1 MKPWSFVALAALLSV
16 SGSVIAQEAP
26 DDAVR
31 DPRSETLI
39 DLLDEVEAAADREA
53 RIDQQRLAEFRA
65 ERQRR
70 QQLLEQ
76 ARAELRAEE
85 ARSNRLTDAFDQNER
100 SLAER
105 STTLSERMGNL
116 GELFGVV
123 RQVAGDMRSTI
134 NDSMVSAQFPGRA
147 QFYADLAERR
157 ETELPSV
164 DELRR
169 MWAGMVRE
177 IAESGNIV
185 EFPADIVD
193 ADGELDP
200 DRPVVRVGVF
210 NAVSDGKF
218 LQWDSSQNRLLE
230 LPRQPAGRFQRMASE
245 LQQAAPGSVQEMAVD
260 FTRGNILAQVV
271 RAPTLRE
278 RVRQGGPVGMVI
290 VALGAFGLLFA
301 LWKAVTLW
309 LRGNAIKRQMTREE
323 ASDGNALG
331 RVLGVYSDNP
341 TADVETLE
349 LKLDEAILR
358 ESAPLESGLPLIKV
372 LYVVAPL
379 LGLLGTVVGMIQT
392 FQQITLFG
400 TGDPRMMASGISMA
414 LITTVMGLCVAIPLT
429 VIHSLLQSRSRQLVQ
444 ILEEQAAGIIARI
457 AERNDGRSV

>member
-1 MKPWSFVALAALLSV
+1 MKQWIQRSLIAALVV
-16 SGSVIAQEAP
+16 SGTAVAQGAP
-26 DDAVR
+26 EAVR
-31 DPRSETLI
+31 DSRSETLM
-39 DLLDEVEAAADREA
+39 DLLEEVQAAADREA
-53 RIDQQRLAEFRA
+53 RIDQQRLEEFRA
-65 ERQRR
+65 ERERR

-76 ARAELRAEE
+76 ARAELRAQEQ
-85 ARSNRLTDAFDQNER
+85 RSNRLNEAFDQNER
-100 SLAER
+100 RLAEL
-105 STTLSERMGNL
+105 STTLDERMGNL

-134 NDSMVSAQFPGRA
+134 NDSMVSAQFPGRED
-147 QFYADLAERR
+147 FYARLAERR

-164 DELRR
+164 DELRQ
-169 MWAGMVRE
+169 MWAGMVEE
-177 IAESGNIV
+177 IAESGSVV
-185 EFPADIVD
+185 EFSADITD
-193 ADGELDP
+193 ADGELER
-200 DRPVVRVGVF
+200 DRPVVRIGVF

-218 LQWDSSQNRLLE
+218 LQWDPSQNRLLE
-230 LPRQPAGRFQRMASE
+230 LPRQPASRFQRMASN
-245 LQQAAPGSVQEMAVD
+245 LQQAAPGSVEDMAVD
-260 FTRGNILAQVV
+260 FTRGNILSQVV

-278 RVRQGGPVGMVI
+278 RIRQGGLVGVVI
-290 VALGAFGLLFA
+290 LALGAFGLLFA
-301 LWKAVTLW
+301 LWKAITLW
-309 LRGNAIKRQMTREE
+309 VRGNAIKRQMGREE
-323 ASDGNALG
+323 ASGGNALG

-341 TADVETLE
+341 TSDVETLE
-349 LKLDEAILR
+349 FRLDEAILR

-429 VIHSLLQSRSRQLVQ
+429 VIHSLLQSRSRHLVQ

-457 AERNDGRSV
+457 AEQKDGRAV

>member
-1 MKPWSFVALAALLSV
+1 MNRKILAALIALLVVAS
-16 SGSVIAQEAP
+16 SASAQEAVGE
-26 DDAVR
+26 AAASS
-31 DPRSETLI
+31 SETLI
-39 DLLDEVEAAADREA
+39 ELLDEVEAAADREA
-53 RIDQQRLAEFRA
+53 RIDQRRLQEFRA
-65 ERQRR
+65 ERDRR
-70 QQLLEQ
+70 RQLLED
-76 ARAELRAEE
+76 ARAELRAQE
-85 ARSNRLTDAFDQNER
+85 ARSDQLTDAFDRNER
-100 SLAER
+100 ELAEL
-105 STTLSERMGNL
+105 STTLNERMGNL

-147 QFYADLAERR
+147 DVYATLAERR
-157 ETELPSV
+157 QTELPSV
-164 DELRR
+164 DELRQ

-185 EFPADIVD
+185 EFSADIVD
-193 ADGELDP
+193 ADGELETE
-200 DRPVVRVGVF
+200 RTVVRVGVF

-218 LQWDSSQNRLLE
+218 LRWDSNQKRLIE
-230 LPRQPAGRFQRMASE
+230 LPRQPAARFQRMAAN
-245 LQQAAPGSVQEMAVD
+245 LQQAAPGSVEDMAVD

-278 RVRQGGPVGMVI
+278 RVRQGGLVGLVI
-290 VALGAFGLLFA
+290 LALGAFGLLFA
-301 LWKAVTLW
+301 AWKAVTLW
-309 LRGNAIKRQMTREE
+309 LRGNAIKRQMGREE
-323 ASDGNALG
+323 FSDGNALG
-331 RVLGVYSDNP
+331 RVLGVYDDNP

-457 AERNDGRSV
+457 AERNDGRAV